1 MRTGRL
7 ASALVIAGVV
17 VFAGAQAAS
26 AHDSLIAASPASG
39 DTVTALSQVELT
51 FSENLLDLGAGNI
64 VEITGPDGRYYE
76 TDCVAL
82 AGPTLTTPVALGPAG
97 TYEVVWRA
105 VSSDGHPVSDTYSFE
120 YTPAAGAAVSA
131 GSATPVCGGESGDTA
146 AGAAVSDGAEA
157 SAEPDAAASGSST
170 GSAGDDGIGLGLLLG
185 GGAVVLVGAAVIL
198 ILRTRTR

>member
-1 MRTGRL
+1 MRAGRL
-7 ASALVIAGVV
+7 TAALVLAGVV
-17 VFAGAQAAS
+17 VFAGAQTAS

-39 DTVTALSQVELT
+39 DTVAALSQVELT

-82 AGPTLTTPVALGPAG
+82 AGPTLTTPVALGAAG

-120 YTPAAGAAVSA
+120 YAPAAGAAASA
-131 GSATPVCGGESGDTA
+131 GSATPVCGDESTGDAA
-146 AGAAVSDGAEA
+146 AGTDTSAA
-157 SAEPDAAASGSST
+157 PDAAADGSSP
-170 GSAGDDGIGLGLLLG
+170 GSAGDGGIGLGLLLG

>member
-1 MRTGRL
+1 MRAGRL
-7 ASALVIAGVV
+7 TAALVLAGVV
-17 VFAGAQAAS
+17 VFAGAQTAS

-39 DTVTALSQVELT
+39 DTVAALSQVELT

-82 AGPTLTTPVALGPAG
+82 AGPTLTTPVALGAAG

-120 YTPAAGAAVSA
+120 YAPAAGAAASA
-131 GSATPVCGGESGDTA
+131 GSATPVCGDESTGDAAAGDAAAGGDTSA
-146 AGAAVSDGAEA
+146 A
-157 SAEPDAAASGSST
+157 PDAAADGSSP
-170 GSAGDDGIGLGLLLG
+170 GSAADGGIGLGLLLG